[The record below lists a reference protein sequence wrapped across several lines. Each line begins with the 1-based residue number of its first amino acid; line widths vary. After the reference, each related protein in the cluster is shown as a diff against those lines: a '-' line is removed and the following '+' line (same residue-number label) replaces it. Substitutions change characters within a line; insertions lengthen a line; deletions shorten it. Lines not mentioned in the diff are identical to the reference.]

1 MKVKFFYL
9 LTKFNVYAKET
20 FFNGSTSNTAI

>member
-9 LTKFNVYAKET
+9 LTKFNVYAKEK
-20 FFNGSTSNTAI
+20 FFNSTTSNTAI